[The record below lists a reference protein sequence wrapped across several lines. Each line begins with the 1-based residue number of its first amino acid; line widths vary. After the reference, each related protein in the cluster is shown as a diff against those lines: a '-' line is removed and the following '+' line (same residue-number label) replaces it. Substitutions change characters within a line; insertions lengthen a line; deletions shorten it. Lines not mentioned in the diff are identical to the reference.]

1 MSDDIVE
8 ATRAARRA
16 GALTAAIVNMLDSP
30 LADACDIVL
39 PMGAGPERSVAA
51 TKTFIAALAVLLRFV
66 ARLSDD
72 GAMDKAL
79 TRLPARLAAAGALDW
94 SPALAPLAGAASL
107 VTIGRGPTLA
117 IAREAS
123 LKLKENCRLHA
134 EAFSGAEFEHGP
146 VTLVSN
152 DYPIVLFMP
161 TDAAAAGLQALAA
174 KLRRKGAALVVAEPG
189 GAAPGRLATL
199 PPDHPETD
207 AVCLIQ
213 TFYGLAHRLAA
224 RIGTDVDQPRHLQK
238 VTRTR

>member
-1 MSDDIVE
+1 M
-8 ATRAARRA
+8 
-16 GALTAAIVNMLDSP
+16 
-30 LADACDIVL
+30 
-39 PMGAGPERSVAA
+39 
-51 TKTFIAALAVLLRFV
+51 
-66 ARLSDD
+66 
-72 GAMDKAL
+72 
-79 TRLPARLAAAGALDW
+79 
-94 SPALAPLAGAASL
+94 
-107 VTIGRGPTLA
+107 
-117 IAREAS
+117 
-123 LKLKENCRLHA
+123 KLNENCRLHA